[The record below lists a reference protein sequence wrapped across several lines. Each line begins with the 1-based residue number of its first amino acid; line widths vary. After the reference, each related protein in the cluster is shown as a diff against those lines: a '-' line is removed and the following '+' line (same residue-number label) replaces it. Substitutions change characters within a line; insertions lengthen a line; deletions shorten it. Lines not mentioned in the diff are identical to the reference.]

1 MSQESIK
8 PINVAEELSNSF
20 LEYSM
25 SVIISRALP
34 DVRDG
39 LKPSQRRVLYAMRQL
54 GVTPGK
60 AHVKCAKIVGETMG
74 NYHPHGDQ
82 SIYSTLVNMGQPWSM
97 REMLVDGQGNF
108 GSVEGD
114 AAASMR
120 YTEARLHHLG
130 MAMMEDLDKD
140 TVDFQPNYDGSQ
152 EEPTVLP
159 SAFPNFLVNGGTG
172 IAVGMAT
179 NLAPHNLGEVIDGI
193 CAQIEN
199 PEITLP
205 ELMQHIKGPDFPV
218 SCEIRGIRG
227 IEEYF
232 RTGRGSMRLRG
243 KVEIEENENGK
254 SLIVIREVP
263 YGVNRAV
270 LQERIAELVN
280 EKTLT
285 GISGMRDLSDEETR
299 IEIELKRDARA
310 QVVVAQL
317 FKLTALETSFSV
329 NMLAIH
335 KNRPKQLSLKEAIDA
350 YIEHRREVIIR
361 RTRFLLGKAEE
372 RAELLEAF
380 LLALGHLD
388 DFIKII
394 RDSKNRD
401 EARERLAAYQFSTAT
416 AEGLGILIRS
426 QAAVQGDRYVFSER
440 QVNAILELRLY
451 QLTGLERDK
460 VKGEY
465 DEILETIKDLLD
477 ILAREERVLNII
489 KDELRALKEKHA
501 TPRKC
506 PILAEA
512 GEIAMEELIA
522 NDAMIVTLSHRGYVK
537 RTPASEYRLQGRGGK
552 GLKGMETKATAKD
565 EADDFIEHLFS
576 VQAHDYLLFFTNTGR
591 VYVERVYGL
600 PEGSRTSTGRSIK
613 NVLDLKPEEKIAAL
627 LRLERATDEN
637 GNDVTFREDAGY
649 IFFATRNGKVKKT
662 ALNDFRNYR
671 KAGLTAINLDEGN
684 DLIGVNL
691 TTGDNEIILV
701 TRNGL
706 SVRFTE
712 GVYKKPQGEPGEGEE
727 AAEEETG
734 GDEEAV
740 EDDGTPQ
747 IRPQGRATAGVTG
760 IRLGKDDA
768 VIGMAIVTEGATL
781 LVAAENGLGK
791 RTDFKSY
798 PYRRRGGKGVK
809 TMNVT
814 EKTGKVVS
822 AVAVTEQDEL
832 MLMTSTGQSIRI
844 KVGGE
849 KGIRETGRVAQGV
862 KLLTLKEGE
871 KLQDVAIVIPDGEDA
886 AGEVSEALSDE
897 PGEALQGRELQ
908 GEEPAGDDAT

>member
-1 MSQESIK
+1 MTTDSIK
-8 PINVAEELSNSF
+8 PINVAEELSQSF

-74 NYHPHGDQ
+74 NFHPHGDQ

-97 REMLVDGQGNF
+97 RDMLVDGQGNF

-130 MAMMEDLDKD
+130 VAMMEDLDKN

-193 CAQIEN
+193 CAQIDK
-199 PEITLP
+199 PEIELA
-205 ELMQHIKGPDFPV
+205 ELMQYIKGPDFPV
-218 SCEIRGIRG
+218 ACEIRGIRG
-227 IEEYF
+227 IEDYF

-243 KVEIEENENGK
+243 KVEIEESETGR

-263 YGVNRAV
+263 YGVNRAT
-270 LQERIAELVN
+270 LQERIADLVN
-280 EKTLT
+280 EKTLL
-285 GISGMRDLSDEETR
+285 GISGMRDLSDAETR
-299 IEIELKRDARA
+299 IEIELKRDARP
-310 QVVVAQL
+310 QVVVNQL

-335 KNRPKQLSLKEAIDA
+335 QNRPKQFSLKEAIDA

-361 RTRFLLGKAEE
+361 RTRYLLGKAEE

-388 DFIKII
+388 DFIRII

-401 EARERLAAYQFSTAT
+401 EARERLAAYDFPLAT
-416 AEGLGILIRS
+416 AESLGILIRS
-426 QAAVQGDRYVFSER
+426 QAAIQGDRYRFSER

-451 QLTGLERDK
+451 QLTGMEQDK
-460 VKGEY
+460 VKAEY
-465 DEILETIKDLLD
+465 DGVLVDIKDLMD
-477 ILAREERVLNII
+477 ILAREVRVLTII
-489 KDELRALKEKHA
+489 KDELRLIKDKHA

-506 PILAEA
+506 PIVAQA
-512 GEIAMEELIA
+512 GEVAMEDLIA

-552 GLKGMETKATAKD
+552 GLKGMETKSTGKG
-565 EADDFIEHLFS
+565 EPDDFVEHLFS
-576 VQAHDYLLFFTNTGR
+576 VQAHDYLMFFTNTGR
-591 VYVERVYGL
+591 VYVERVFEL

-613 NVLDLKPEEKIAAL
+613 NVLNLKPEEKIAAL
-627 LRLERATDEN
+627 LRLERVTDDG
-637 GNDVTFREDAGY
+637 GNDVTFREDAGFV
-649 IFFATRNGKVKKT
+649 FFATRSGKVKKT

-671 KAGLTAINLDEGN
+671 KDGIIAIILEEHNE
-684 DLIGVNL
+684 LIGVRL
-691 TTGDNEIILV
+691 TSGSDELVLV
-701 TRNGL
+701 THEGL
-706 SVRFTE
+706 SLRFH
-712 GVYKKPQGEPGEGEE
+712 
-727 AAEEETG
+727 
-734 GDEEAV
+734 
-740 EDDGTPQ
+740 EDDT
-747 IRPQGRATAGVTG
+747 RNQGRASMGVMG
-760 IRLGKDDA
+760 IRPVEGDFVVGLA
-768 VIGMAIVTEGATL
+768 MVTQGSTL
-781 LVAAENGLGK
+781 LVASENGLGK
-791 RTDFKSY
+791 RTPFDD
-798 PYRRRGGKGVK
+798 YRRQSRGGKGII
-809 TMNVT
+809 TMKVT
-814 EKTGKVVS
+814 DKTGPVVG
-822 AVAVTEQDEL
+822 AVTVTDQDEL

-844 KVGGE
+844 RVSE
-849 KGIRETGRVAQGV
+849 IRETGRNAQGV
-862 KLLTLKEGE
+862 KLLTFREGE
-871 KLQDVAIVIPDGEDA
+871 KLQDVSIVIPDGEDA
-886 AGEVSEALSDE
+886 EAAVTLPDESDAGDEALADE
-897 PGEALQGRELQ
+897 S
-908 GEEPAGDDAT
+908 PASADEDSAADDENAE

>member
-1 MSQESIK
+1 MSTDSIK
-8 PINVAEELSNSF
+8 PINVAEELSQSF

-39 LKPSQRRVLYAMRQL
+39 LKPSQRRILYAMRQL

-74 NYHPHGDQ
+74 NFHPHGDQ
-82 SIYSTLVNMGQPWSM
+82 AIYTTLVNMGQPWSM
-97 REMLVDGQGNF
+97 RDMLVDGQGNF

-152 EEPTVLP
+152 EEPSVLP

-193 CAQIEN
+193 CAQIDH
-199 PEITLP
+199 PQITLP

-243 KVEIEENENGK
+243 KVEIEENEGGK
-254 SLIVIREVP
+254 SMIVIREVP
-263 YGVNRAV
+263 YGVNRAT

-280 EKTLT
+280 EKILT

-299 IEIELKRDARA
+299 IEIELKRDARP
-310 QVVVAQL
+310 QVVVNQL

-335 KNRPKQLSLKEAIDA
+335 QNRPKQLSLKEAIDA
-350 YIEHRREVIIR
+350 YIEHRRDVVIR
-361 RTRFLLGKAEE
+361 RTRYLLGKAEE

-401 EARERLAAYQFSTAT
+401 EARERLGAYEFSTAT
-416 AEGLGILIRS
+416 AEKLGILIRS

-440 QVNAILELRLY
+440 QVDAILELRLY
-451 QLTGLERDK
+451 QLTGMEQDK

-465 DEILETIKDLLD
+465 DGILLTIKDLMD
-477 ILAREERVLNII
+477 ILAREVRVLTII
-489 KDELRALKEKHA
+489 KDELRAIRDKFA

-512 GEIAMEELIA
+512 GEVAMEDLIA

-552 GLKGMETKATAKD
+552 GLKGMETKATKSD
-565 EADDFIEHLFS
+565 EPDDFVEHLFS

-591 VYVERVYGL
+591 VYVERVFEL

-613 NVLDLKPEEKIAAL
+613 NVLNLKPEEKVAAM
-627 LRLERATDEN
+627 LRLERVVDEQ
-637 GNDVTFREDAGY
+637 GNDITFREDAGY
-649 IFFATRNGKVKKT
+649 VFFATRNGKVKKT
-662 ALNDFRNYR
+662 ALHDFRNYR
-671 KAGLTAINLDEGN
+671 KDGIIAIKLDEGN
-684 DLIGVNL
+684 DLMGVSL
-691 TTGDNEIILV
+691 TSGEDEVILV
-701 TRNGL
+701 TRKGL
-706 SVRFTE
+706 SIRFTE
-712 GVYKKPQGEPGEGEE
+712 GVYRKPQVDAGEEGEE
-727 AAEEETG
+727 SVEEEP
-734 GDEEAV
+734 GDEDVA

-760 IRLGKDDA
+760 IRLSKDD
-768 VIGMAIVTEGATL
+768 VVVGMAIVTSGSTL

-791 RTDFKSY
+791 RTAFTSY
-798 PYRRRGGKGVK
+798 PVRRRGGKGVK

-814 EKTGKVVS
+814 EKTGLVVG
-822 AVAVTEQDEL
+822 AVTVTEQDEL

-844 KVGGE
+844 RVSE
-849 KGIRETGRVAQGV
+849 IRETGRVAQGV

-871 KLQDVAIVIPDGEDA
+871 KLQDISLVIPDGEDA
-886 AGEVSEALSDE
+886 ATDAADAAEGAGGDAAADSTE
-897 PGEALQGRELQ
+897 PGA
-908 GEEPAGDDAT
+908 DA

>member
-1 MSQESIK
+1 MSNDSIK
-8 PINVAEELSNSF
+8 PINVAEELSQSF

-74 NYHPHGDQ
+74 NFHPHGDQ

-120 YTEARLHHLG
+120 YTEARLHPLG
-130 MAMMEDLDKD
+130 MAMMEDLEKA

-193 CAQIEN
+193 CAQIDN
-199 PEITLP
+199 PSITLP
-205 ELMQHIKGPDFPV
+205 ELMQFIKGPDFPV

-243 KVEIEENENGK
+243 KVEIEENESGK
-254 SLIVIREVP
+254 SFIVIREVP

-299 IEIELKRDARA
+299 IEIELKRDARP

-335 KNRPKQLSLKEAIDA
+335 QNRPKQLSLKEAIDA
-350 YIEHRREVIIR
+350 YIEHRRDVIIR
-361 RTRFLLGKAEE
+361 RTRYLLGKAEE

-394 RDSKNRD
+394 RDSRNRD
-401 EARERLAAYQFSTAT
+401 EARERLAAYQFSTET
-416 AEGLGILIRS
+416 AERLGILIRS
-426 QAAVQGDRYVFSER
+426 QAAVQGDHYVFSER

-451 QLTGLERDK
+451 QLTGMEQDK

-465 DEILETIKDLLD
+465 DGILIDIKDLLD
-477 ILAREERVLNII
+477 ILAREVRVLTII
-489 KDELRALKEKHA
+489 KDELRVIRDKYA

-506 PILAEA
+506 QILAEA
-512 GEIAMEELIA
+512 GEVAMEDLIA
-522 NDAMIVTLSHRGYVK
+522 NDAMIVTLSHRGYIK
-537 RTPASEYRLQGRGGK
+537 RTPSSEYRLQGRGGK
-552 GLKGMETKATAKD
+552 GLKGMETKATAKG
-565 EADDFIEHLFS
+565 EADDFVEHLFS

-591 VYVERVYGL
+591 VYVERVFEL

-613 NVLDLKPEEKIAAL
+613 NVLDLKPDEKIAAM
-627 LRLERATDEN
+627 LRLERSTDEN
-637 GNDVTFREDAGY
+637 GNDNTFREGAGY
-649 IFFATRNGKVKKT
+649 VFFATRNGKVKKT
-662 ALNDFRNYR
+662 SLNDFRNYR

-691 TTGDNEIILV
+691 TSGEDDIILV
-701 TRNGL
+701 TRDGMGIK
-706 SVRFTE
+706 FTE
-712 GVYKKPQGEPGEGEE
+712 GVYKKPQGEVAEGEE
-727 AAEEETG
+727 PVEEELGEEDAAE
-734 GDEEAV
+734 DE
-740 EDDGTPQ
+740 GRPQ

-760 IRLGKDDA
+760 IRLRKGDY
-768 VIGMAIVTEGATL
+768 VVGMAVASEETML
-781 LVAAENGLGK
+781 LVASENGLGK
-791 RTDFKSY
+791 RTAFSSY
-798 PYRRRGGKGVK
+798 RSLRRGGMGVK
-809 TMNVT
+809 TLAVT
-814 EKTGKVVS
+814 DKTGKLVN

-844 KVGGE
+844 RVSE
-849 KGIRETGRVAQGV
+849 IRETGRVAQGV

-871 KLQDVAIVIPDGEDA
+871 KLQDVSIVIPDGEDSDGAQALAGEGDEIPETPTTEEDA
-886 AGEVSEALSDE
+886 AG
-897 PGEALQGRELQ
+897 
-908 GEEPAGDDAT
+908 

>member
-1 MSQESIK
+1 MSQDSIK

-60 AHVKCAKIVGETMG
+60 PHVKCARIVGETMG
-74 NYHPHGDQ
+74 NFHPHGDQ

-97 REMLVDGQGNF
+97 RDMLVDGQGNF

-114 AAASMR
+114 GAASMR
-120 YTEARLHHLG
+120 YTEARLQHLG

-193 CAQIEN
+193 CAQIDK
-199 PEITLP
+199 PDISLP
-205 ELMQHIKGPDFPV
+205 ELMQYIKGPDFPV
-218 SCEIRGIRG
+218 ACEIRGIRG

-243 KVEIEENENGK
+243 KVEIEENENGR
-254 SLIVIREVP
+254 SIITIREVP
-263 YGVNRAV
+263 YGVNRAT
-270 LQERIAELVN
+270 LQERIADLVN
-280 EKTLT
+280 DKTLT
-285 GISGMRDLSDEETR
+285 GISGMRDLSDAETR
-299 IEIELKRDARA
+299 IEIELKRDARP
-310 QVVVAQL
+310 QVVVNQL

-335 KNRPKQLSLKEAIDA
+335 QNRPKQLSLKEAIDA
-350 YIEHRREVIIR
+350 YIEHRREVVIR
-361 RTRFLLGKAEE
+361 RTRYLLGKAEE

-394 RDSKNRD
+394 RDSSNRD
-401 EARERLAAYQFSTAT
+401 EARTRLAAYQFPVAT
-416 AEGLGILIRS
+416 AEALGILIRA
-426 QAAVQGDRYVFSER
+426 QAAIQGERYVFSER

-451 QLTGLERDK
+451 QLTGMERDK

-465 DEILETIKDLLD
+465 DSILIDIKDLLD
-477 ILAREERVLNII
+477 ILAREERVLTII
-489 KDELRALKEKHA
+489 KDELRAIKDKHA

-512 GEIAMEELIA
+512 GEVAMEELIA

-552 GLKGMETKATAKD
+552 GLKGMETRATGKD

-576 VQAHDYLLFFTNTGR
+576 VQAHDYLMFFTNTGR
-591 VYVERVYGL
+591 VYVERVYEL
-600 PEGSRTSTGRSIK
+600 PEGTRTSMGRSIR
-613 NVLDLKPEEKIAAL
+613 NVLNLKPEEKIAAL
-627 LRLERATDEN
+627 LRLERTVDDN
-637 GNDVTFREDAGY
+637 GNDVTFREDAGFV
-649 IFFATRNGKVKKT
+649 FFATRSGKVKKT

-671 KAGLTAINLDEGN
+671 KDGIIAVILEDSNE
-684 DLIGVNL
+684 LIGVRL
-691 TTGDNEIILV
+691 TSGSDDIVLV
-701 TRNGL
+701 THQGMSL
-706 SVRFTE
+706 RFH
-712 GVYKKPQGEPGEGEE
+712 
-727 AAEEETG
+727 
-734 GDEEAV
+734 
-740 EDDGTPQ
+740 EDDSRAMGRASAGVRG
-747 IRPQGRATAGVTG
+747 IRPVEGDFVVGLALVTHG
-760 IRLGKDDA
+760 S
-768 VIGMAIVTEGATL
+768 TL
-781 LVAAENGLGK
+781 LVASENGLGK
-791 RTDFKSY
+791 RTDFGEY
-798 PYRRRGGKGVK
+798 PRQSRGGKGVI
-809 TMNVT
+809 TMKVT
-814 EKTGKVVS
+814 DKTGPVVG
-822 AVAVTEQDEL
+822 AVTVTNEDEL

-844 KVGGE
+844 RVAE
-849 KGIRETGRVAQGV
+849 IRETGRNAMGV
-862 KLLTLKEGE
+862 KLLTLRENE
-871 KLQDVAIVIPDGEDA
+871 KLQDISLVIPDGEDA
-886 AGEVSEALSDE
+886 EGALDGVSEGASDGAPASAGESEGATNDE
-897 PGEALQGRELQ
+897 H
-908 GEEPAGDDAT
+908 AG